1 MFGAAAVGKVLQVN
15 EHLRQSSHER
25 SRVDRPEAELNA
37 SPTRTE
43 GAATSQTSHGRMDL
57 SLGRTSSA
65 AVCRGRGTSAVGR
78 RGRSKAMT
86 KDAVWILWSGPS
98 LSVSFSLPLHLPH
111 CPPLLSHAVSDA
123 CKRSGRETKKKK
135 YCTTRESLLKS
146 KVNLGAAGD
155 LFLHTLAILDGFILF
170 FFFSFSGSIVF
181 FAATSAI
188 AAI

>member
-98 LSVSFSLPLHLPH
+98 LSVSFYLPLHLPH
-111 CPPLLSHAVSDA
+111 CPPPPRSLLPSRMPVNAPA
-123 CKRSGRETKKKK
+123 EKPKKKNIA
-135 YCTTRESLLKS
+135 RLE
-146 KVNLGAAGD
+146 KV
-155 LFLHTLAILDGFILF
+155 F
-170 FFFSFSGSIVF
+170 
-181 FAATSAI
+181 
-188 AAI
+188 

>member
-1 MFGAAAVGKVLQVN
+1 M
-15 EHLRQSSHER
+15 
-25 SRVDRPEAELNA
+25 DCPEAELNA
-37 SPTRTE
+37 SPTRAE

-57 SLGRTSSA
+57 SLGRPSSA

-98 LSVSFSLPLHLPH
+98 LCLFLPPSPSPSLPP
-111 CPPLLSHAVSDA
+111 PPLSLLLSPAVSDA
-123 CKRSGRETKKKK
+123 YKRSGRETKKNI